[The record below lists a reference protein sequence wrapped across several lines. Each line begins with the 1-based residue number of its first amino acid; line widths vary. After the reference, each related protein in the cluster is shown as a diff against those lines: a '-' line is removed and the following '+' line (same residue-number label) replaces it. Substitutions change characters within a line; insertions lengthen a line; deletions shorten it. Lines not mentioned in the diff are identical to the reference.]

1 MNGQE
6 QADIYTG
13 RADLK
18 TCVAFHGHLC
28 PGLVYGYR
36 VAREAMRRLALSRAA
51 DEETVVI
58 SENDSCAVDAF
69 QVLLGTTIG
78 KGNLILRN
86 YGKNAF
92 TVFDRRSGL
101 ALRFIRR
108 KAYAY
113 QGKEPE
119 EYTALEEKMNNGAA
133 TPEELQRQK
142 HLKALDLLHLPFSDL
157 YDTEEVAAPMMPPY
171 ATLSPSLPCDTC
183 GEMTMAS
190 RLVTSADG
198 KRHCPVCAEGESK
211 ISNAVHHP

>member
-1 MNGQE
+1 MSDQE
-6 QADIYTG
+6 QQADIYVG
-13 RADLK
+13 RADLQ

-36 VAREAMRRLALSRAA
+36 VAREAMERLALSRAM

-92 TVFDRRSGL
+92 TVFDRRSGR

-113 QGKEPE
+113 RGKEPE
-119 EYTALEEKMNNGAA
+119 AYTVLEEKMNNGTA
-133 TPEELQRQK
+133 TPEDLQRQK
-142 HLKALDLLHLPFSDL
+142 HLKAFDLLQLPFPDL

-198 KRHCPVCAEGESK
+198 KRRCPACAEGKS
-211 ISNAVHHP
+211 

>member
-1 MNGQE
+1 MIDQE
-6 QADIYTG
+6 QQADIYAG
-13 RADLK
+13 RADLQ

-36 VAREAMRRLALSRAA
+36 VAGEAMERLALSRAM
-51 DEETVVI
+51 DEETIVI

-78 KGNLILRN
+78 KGNLILQN

-92 TVFDRRSGL
+92 TVFDRKSGR

-119 EYTALEEKMNNGAA
+119 EYRTLEEKVNGGTAA
-133 TPEELQRQK
+133 PEELQRQK
-142 HLKALDLLHLPFSDL
+142 YLKAVDLLQLPFSDL
-157 YDTEEVAAPMMPPY
+157 YDTEEVAAPVMPPY
-171 ATLSPSLPCDTC
+171 ATLSPSLPCDIC

-190 RLVTSADG
+190 RLMPSEHG
-198 KRHCPVCAEGESK
+198 KHRCPVCVKKDESC
-211 ISNAVHHP
+211 

>member
-1 MNGQE
+1 MKKIWKDSE
-6 QADIYTG
+6 QKGIYPG
-13 RADLK
+13 REDLNA
-18 TCVAFHGHLC
+18 CVVFHGHLC

-36 VAREAMRRLALSRAA
+36 VALEAMQRLGLSRAI

-78 KGNLILRN
+78 KGNLILRD
-86 YGKNAF
+86 YGKNAY
-92 TVFDRRSGL
+92 TVFDRKSGR

-119 EYTALEEKMNNGAA
+119 KYAVLEEKMNNGTA

-142 HLKALDLLHLPFSDL
+142 YLKASDLLQLPFPDL
-157 YDTEEVAAPMMPPY
+157 YDTEAVAAPVMPPY
-171 ATLSPSLPCDTC
+171 AILSPSLPCDAC

-190 RLVTSADG
+190 RLVRSADG
-198 KRHCPVCAEGESK
+198 KRRCPACAERESK
-211 ISNAVHHP
+211 S